1 LEAQAA
7 SVDAFYE
14 CVLLPGAA
22 LGPPTTHTCRCSLA
36 AFSFIRTN
44 LPKEEASPEALA
56 QVCAPMTSA
65 VRRRLRT
72 SLGRAGAEPFAA
84 QGLNSLAE
92 RVAGHTDLCWRSFE
106 ALAQL
111 VFARPTALDAEA
123 AAEQAAREATAAQA
137 FSLREEAELD
147 GRAEAA
153 RVRLAASLAAVA
165 AMRAERSALEAELAS
180 GCTAARQVG
189 ALAASE
195 KENVEA
201 AVQLCVQL
209 SGGFAPLL
217 DRAEELCASG
227 ALAGGASA
235 PSLSGARALIDA
247 AAADAD
253 AARRQAAVSGSS
265 MATLAELNARLHS

>member
-1 LEAQAA
+1 M
-7 SVDAFYE
+7 DAFYE
-14 CVLLPGAA
+14 CVQLPVLAPGLPAS
-22 LGPPTTHTCRCSLA
+22 HTCRRARA
-36 AFSFIRTN
+36 AFSFIRSN

-56 QVCAPMTSA
+56 QVCARGCSTT
-65 VRRRLRT
+65 RRPLCSSR
-72 SLGRAGAEPFAA
+72 GPVGAEPFAA

-106 ALAQL
+106 TLAQL
-111 VFARPTALDAEA
+111 VFARPAALDAEA
-123 AAEQAAREATAAQA
+123 AAEQAAREASAAQA
-137 FSLREEAELD
+137 FSTREEAELD

-201 AVQLCVQL
+201 AVLLCVQL
-209 SGGFAPLL
+209 SGGVAPLL
-217 DRAEELCASG
+217 DRAEGLCAAG
-227 ALAGGASA
+227 ALGGGAAA
-235 PSLSGARALIDA
+235 PAQAGTRALIDA
-247 AAADAD
+247 AAADAE
-253 AARRQAAVSGSS
+253 AARRRAAVSGAS
-265 MATLAELNARLHS
+265 MATLAELNARLHA